1 MKEKDE
7 KVATAKKRMTMTR
20 LLSGG
25 VVKDMPNLTSRSGF
39 RFRITQ
45 PLEVH
50 VDERAVIEYLNSRP
64 ESKEVVDF
72 VREIEASRK
81 RSQKTQKEII
91 KLRKQNQALLDK
103 L

>member
-1 MKEKDE
+1 MKEKDD
-7 KVATAKKRMTMTR
+7 KVAIAIKRLTMIR
-20 LLSGG
+20 PSSER
-25 VVKDMPNLTSRSGF
+25 VMKQVPSLTSGLGF

-50 VDERAVIEYLNSRP
+50 VDERAVIEYLNSSP
-64 ESKEVVDF
+64 ETKEVVDF